1 MATTPVC
8 HCSRK
13 AAIDSTETSEHGS
26 VSVNL
31 YVWSLRLKLH
41 TIFTFH
47 EILFCQP
54 YKMQKSPLA
63 VGCVIS
69 SSGPGCPQTGLF
81 YFLLNLSIMIFQNWQ
96 MGELRSYQ
104 IQTPWVPQK
113 ERVAQKEKR
122 LTPIHTAQDHS
133 VSLLAHSLGH
143 HHPWAPPPP
152 PPQDL
157 NRYTGFH
164 LLAK

>member
-1 MATTPVC
+1 M
-8 HCSRK
+8 
-13 AAIDSTETSEHGS
+13 
-26 VSVNL
+26 
-31 YVWSLRLKLH
+31 
-41 TIFTFH
+41 
-47 EILFCQP
+47 
-54 YKMQKSPLA
+54 
-63 VGCVIS
+63 GCVIS

-164 LLAK
+164 LLAKWDHFILFCFFKSPPMGGKNYIWLLQIFVVALGIFSCGIWDLAPRPVIEP